1 MIFSIGLYSTKC
13 NTFILK
19 CFILFTCTNLDGG
32 QKEGGNFLNLLQKDG
47 VSRKGE
53 GGIPSEKEG
62 GWRKLGGNCEVK
74 AAVIELQAK
83 TKENEVSI
91 EEILSFL
98 QTKKSLKSETGNLFK

>member
-1 MIFSIGLYSTKC
+1 M
-13 NTFILK
+13 
-19 CFILFTCTNLDGG
+19 DGG
-32 QKEGGNFLNLLQKDG
+32 QKERGNFLNLLQKDG

-53 GGIPSEKEG
+53 GGGNSLRKGG

-74 AAVIELQAK
+74 AVVIELQAK

>member
-1 MIFSIGLYSTKC
+1 MHQFGWRSER
-13 NTFILK
+13 
-19 CFILFTCTNLDGG
+19 GG
-32 QKEGGNFLNLLQKDG
+32 QLFKFASERWGFQKVGGG
-47 VSRKGE
+47 

-74 AAVIELQAK
+74 AVVIELQAK

-98 QTKKSLKSETGNLFK
+98 QTKKPLKSETGNLFK